1 MSSNEKQSWDD
12 RIRQALNEPVDD
24 PGPAFTRSVMNR
36 IEQIPDSAFPRV
48 NRPLVVTGAMLTL
61 AVVAILTLRPEPTPQ
76 TSAAEQI
83 QLLARE
89 QQALTRELEDLRHLR
104 QSAEPVI
111 YLGGDDSV
119 EFVYALNE
127 PHLANGQGQAA
138 TDFRTANRWQKR
150 P

>member
-1 MSSNEKQSWDD
+1 MSSNEKQGWEDQ
-12 RIRQALNEPVDD
+12 IRQALTEPVDD

-36 IEQIPDSAFPRV
+36 IERGTNASFPRFM
-48 NRPLVVTGAMLTL
+48 RPLAAAGAAL
-61 AVVAILTLRPEPTPQ
+61 ALAAVAIVTLRPEPTPQ

-83 QLLARE
+83 RLLARE
-89 QQALTRELEDLRHLR
+89 QQSLTRELENLQRLR

-127 PHLANGQGQAA
+127 ARWDTGQGQNANG
-138 TDFRTANRWQKR
+138 FRTANR
-150 P
+150 